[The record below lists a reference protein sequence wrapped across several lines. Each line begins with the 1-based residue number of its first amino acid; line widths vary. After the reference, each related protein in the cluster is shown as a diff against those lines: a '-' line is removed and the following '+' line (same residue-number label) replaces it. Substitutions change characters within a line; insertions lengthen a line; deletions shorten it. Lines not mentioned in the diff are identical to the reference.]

1 MLKKFAKIEPNDL
14 SIRIPKENDHNIPYN
29 LTIENLTN
37 KYLIIKFLINTK
49 KILLVNPPTSF
60 ILPSKNT
67 TFELILKTN
76 DLPLEEYK
84 KTKLLIIIIPSEE
97 EIKTNE
103 QAKNMYQNLK
113 KQEIDKQEILYNLN
127 WTMEETINTDINNNN
142 NNNDNIKENNI
153 KEEKI
158 IFENYANKKVQLNSK
173 YEEILKNIEENK
185 KKLEKMMEQ
194 TSQENIKDKI
204 KNQYNFDNLIMICL
218 ILLGLVFGANFAI
231 GYNKLF
237 NK

>member
-14 SIRIPKENDHNIPYN
+14 SIRISKENAHNIPYN

-60 ILPSKNT
+60 ILPSQNA

-76 DLPLEEYK
+76 DLSFEEYK

-142 NNNDNIKENNI
+142 NNNNNDNIKENSI
-153 KEEKI
+153 KEEK
-158 IFENYANKKVQLNSK
+158 
-173 YEEILKNIEENK
+173 
-185 KKLEKMMEQ
+185 
-194 TSQENIKDKI
+194 
-204 KNQYNFDNLIMICL
+204 
-218 ILLGLVFGANFAI
+218 
-231 GYNKLF
+231 
-237 NK
+237 

>member
-1 MLKKFAKIEPNDL
+1 MLKKFAKIEPNNL
-14 SIRIPKENDHNIPYN
+14 TITITKENDNNIPYN

-60 ILPSKNT
+60 ILPSQKSS
-67 TFELILKTN
+67 FELTIKTN
-76 DLPLEEYK
+76 NLSLDEYK

-113 KQEIDKQEILYNLN
+113 KQEIDKQEILFELN
-127 WTMEETINTDINNNN
+127 WTMEEIINTDINNNIN
-142 NNNDNIKENNI
+142 NNNNNN

-158 IFENYANKKVQLNSK
+158 IFENYANKKNQLNSK
-173 YEEILKNIEENK
+173 YEEILKNIEINK

-194 TSQENIKDKI
+194 KSQENIKDKGNNVN
-204 KNQYNFDNLIMICL
+204 KYNFDNLIMITI

-237 NK
+237 KK

>member
-1 MLKKFAKIEPNDL
+1 MLKKFAKIEPNNL
-14 SIRIPKENDHNIPYN
+14 TIRLPKENENNIPYN

-37 KYLIIKFLINTK
+37 KYLLIKFLINTK

-60 ILPSKNT
+60 ILPSQKSS
-67 TFELILKTN
+67 FELTIKTN
-76 DLPLEEYK
+76 NLSLDEYK

-113 KQEIDKQEILYNLN
+113 KQEIDKQEILFNLN
-127 WTMEETINTDINNNN
+127 WTMEEIINTDINNNN
-142 NNNDNIKENNI
+142 NINNN

-158 IFENYANKKVQLNSK
+158 IFENYANKKNQLNTK
-173 YEEILKNIEENK
+173 YEEILKNIEINK

-194 TSQENIKDKI
+194 KSQENIKDKSNNNN
-204 KNQYNFDNLIMICL
+204 KYNCDNLIMISL
-218 ILLGLVFGANFAI
+218 ILLGLLFGANFAI